1 MEEYLVPSGEGIDEH
16 TEKRSRFIGHIWRT
30 DTEEEALAA
39 IKATRE
45 SMWDARHHVYAYI
58 IRGGAMRYSDDGE
71 PQGTGGMPV
80 LDVLRRQELQNV
92 CCVVT
97 RYFGGI
103 LLGTGGLVRAYSKAA
118 AMAVD
123 AAGVSIMRLWQR
135 YEIPCPY
142 PLFERVKL
150 EVEAHEGQIAAAEY
164 GAQVDMTVRIPM
176 GRADAFA
183 VRLTDL
189 SSGKLVPVDAG
200 TEYLP
205 GPYKR
210 QQRRRP
216 V

>member
-1 MEEYLVPSGEGIDEH
+1 
-16 TEKRSRFIGHIWRT
+16 
-30 DTEEEALAA
+30 
-39 IKATRE
+39 
-45 SMWDARHHVYAYI
+45 MWDARHHVYAYI

-103 LLGTGGLVRAYSKAA
+103 LLGPGGLVRAYSKAA

-210 QQRRRP
+210 
-216 V
+216 

>member
-1 MEEYLVPSGEGIDEH
+1 MTEYYIPTKRSQARLV
-16 TEKRSRFIGHIWRT
+16 EKRSEFIGRVWRVES
-30 DTEEEALAA
+30 EEEARAC
-39 IKATRE
+39 IEATRKNDY
-45 SMWDARHHVYAYI
+45 DARHHCWCYI
-58 IRGGAMRYSDDGE
+58 IKDGAVRYSDDGE
-71 PQGTGGMPV
+71 PQGTAGQPMLNVFQREGV
-80 LDVLRRQELQNV
+80 VNV

-150 EVEAHEGQIAAAEY
+150 EIEAHEGQIAAAEY

-210 QQRRRP
+210 
-216 V
+216 

>member
-58 IRGGAMRYSDDGE
+58 IRGGAIRCSVDGE
-71 PQGTGGMPV
+71 PQGAGGMPV

-123 AAGVSIMRLWQR
+123 AAGISIMRLWQR

-189 SSGKLVPVDAG
+189 SSGKLVPSDAG

-210 QQRRRP
+210 
-216 V
+216 

>member
-123 AAGVSIMRLWQR
+123 AAGISIMRLWQR

-150 EVEAHEGQIAAAEY
+150 EVEAHEGQIAATEY

-210 QQRRRP
+210 
-216 V
+216 

>member
-39 IKATRE
+39 IRATRE

-58 IRGGAMRYSDDGE
+58 IRDGAMRYSDDGE

-80 LDVLRRQELQNV
+80 LDVLRRQELNNV

-118 AMAVD
+118 GLAVD
-123 AAGVSIMRLWQR
+123 AAGISILRLWQR
-135 YEIPCPY
+135 FGIPCPY
-142 PLFERVKL
+142 SLFERIKI
-150 EVEAHEGQIAAAEY
+150 EIESHDGQIVSTEY
-164 GAQVDMTVRIPM
+164 GVQVDMTVRIPQTK
-176 GRADAFA
+176 AAAFCT
-183 VRLTDL
+183 RLTDL
-189 SSGKLVPVDAG
+189 SSGRLLPVDAG

-205 GPYKR
+205 GPWKKE
-210 QQRRRP
+210 
-216 V
+216 

>member
-1 MEEYLVPSGEGIDEH
+1 
-16 TEKRSRFIGHIWRT
+16 
-30 DTEEEALAA
+30 
-39 IKATRE
+39 
-45 SMWDARHHVYAYI
+45 
-58 IRGGAMRYSDDGE
+58 
-71 PQGTGGMPV
+71 
-80 LDVLRRQELQNV
+80 
-92 CCVVT
+92 
-97 RYFGGI
+97 
-103 LLGTGGLVRAYSKAA
+103 
-118 AMAVD
+118 MAVD

-189 SSGKLVPVDAG
+189 SSGKLVPIDAG

-210 QQRRRP
+210 
-216 V
+216 

>member
-150 EVEAHEGQIAAAEY
+150 EIEAHEGQIAATEY

-176 GRADAFA
+176 GRADAFRT
-183 VRLTDL
+183 RLIDL

-210 QQRRRP
+210 
-216 V
+216 

>member
-16 TEKRSRFIGHIWRT
+16 TEKRSRFIGHIFPAE
-30 DTEEEALAA
+30 TEEAAVAA
-39 IKATRE
+39 IKSVRE
-45 SMWDARHHVYAYI
+45 AMWDARHHVYAYI

-71 PQGTGGMPV
+71 PQGTGGLPV
-80 LDVLRRQELQNV
+80 LDVLRRQELNNV

-135 YEIPCPY
+135 LEIPCPY

-150 EVEAHEGQIAAAEY
+150 EVEAHEGQIAATEY

-210 QQRRRP
+210 
-216 V
+216 

>member
-16 TEKRSRFIGHIWRT
+16 TEKRSRFIGHIFPA
-30 DTEEEALAA
+30 DTEEAAVAA
-39 IKATRE
+39 IKSVRE
-45 SMWDARHHVYAYI
+45 AMWDARHHVYAYI

-71 PQGTGGMPV
+71 PQGTGGLPV
-80 LDVLRRQELQNV
+80 LDVLRRQELNNV

-118 AMAVD
+118 SIAVD

-135 YEIPCPY
+135 FEIPCPY

-150 EVEAHEGQIAAAEY
+150 EIEAYEGQIIHTEY
-164 GAQVDMTVRIPM
+164 GAQVDLTVRIPQ
-176 GRADAFA
+176 GRADAFKA
-183 VRLTDL
+183 RLIDL
-189 SSGKLVPVDAG
+189 SSGRLVPADAG

-205 GPYKR
+205 GPWKK
-210 QQRRRP
+210 Q
-216 V
+216 

>member
-16 TEKRSRFIGHIWRT
+16 TEKRSRFIGHIFPA
-30 DTEEEALAA
+30 DTEEAAVAA
-39 IKATRE
+39 IKSVRE
-45 SMWDARHHVYAYI
+45 AMWDARHHVYAYI

-135 YEIPCPY
+135 LEIHCPY

-210 QQRRRP
+210 
-216 V
+216 

>member
-45 SMWDARHHVYAYI
+45 SMWDARHHVYAYT
-58 IRGGAMRYSDDGE
+58 IRGGAMRSSDDGE

-210 QQRRRP
+210 
-216 V
+216 

>member
-1 MEEYLVPSGEGIDEH
+1 
-16 TEKRSRFIGHIWRT
+16 
-30 DTEEEALAA
+30 
-39 IKATRE
+39 
-45 SMWDARHHVYAYI
+45 
-58 IRGGAMRYSDDGE
+58 
-71 PQGTGGMPV
+71 
-80 LDVLRRQELQNV
+80 
-92 CCVVT
+92 
-97 RYFGGI
+97 
-103 LLGTGGLVRAYSKAA
+103 
-118 AMAVD
+118 MAVD
-123 AAGVSIMRLWQR
+123 TAGVSIMRLWQR

-150 EVEAHEGQIAAAEY
+150 EVEAHEGQIAATEY

-210 QQRRRP
+210 
-216 V
+216 

>member
-1 MEEYLVPSGEGIDEH
+1 MGFVIVAE
-16 TEKRSRFIGHIWRT
+16 RIWRSSL
-30 DTEEEALAA
+30 AKSAA

-135 YEIPCPY
+135 LEIHCPY

-210 QQRRRP
+210 
-216 V
+216 

>member
-16 TEKRSRFIGHIWRT
+16 TEKRSRFIGHIFPA
-30 DTEEEALAA
+30 DSEEAAVAA
-39 IKATRE
+39 IKSVRE
-45 SMWDARHHVYAYI
+45 AMWDARHHVYAYI

-71 PQGTGGMPV
+71 PQGTGGLPV
-80 LDVLRRQELQNV
+80 LDVLRRQELNNV

-118 AMAVD
+118 VMAVD

-135 YEIPCPY
+135 FEIPCPY

-150 EVEAHEGQIAAAEY
+150 EIEAHDGQIINTDY
-164 GAQVDMTVRIPM
+164 GVQVDLTVRIPQ
-176 GRADAFA
+176 GRADAFKA
-183 VRLTDL
+183 RLIDL
-189 SSGKLVPVDAG
+189 SSGRLVPADAG

-205 GPYKR
+205 GPWKK
-210 QQRRRP
+210 Q
-216 V
+216 

>member
-58 IRGGAMRYSDDGE
+58 IRGWAMRYSDDGE

-118 AMAVD
+118 SIAVD
-123 AAGVSIMRLWQR
+123 AAGVSIMRQWQR
-135 YEIPCPY
+135 LEIPCPY

-150 EVEAHEGQIAAAEY
+150 EVEAHEGQIAATEY

-210 QQRRRP
+210 
-216 V
+216 